1 MNFNEL
7 FCLSGETAIVTGG
20 TGHLGVAMAEG
31 LSEAGANVVI
41 AGRDENKCN
50 QVAQSISD
58 KTGNLCIGVE
68 INITSR
74 LSIRD
79 GYKKVFNQ
87 LKDINILINNASYSA
102 SNNLKQMTDEEWT
115 LGLEGTVNGVFMCM
129 QEILTYLENTKSKN
143 RAIINIASMYGLISP
158 DPSIYGSTGFDN
170 PPNYGAGKAAII
182 QLTKYSA
189 CHLAKDGI
197 RVNCISPGA
206 FPKPEVQ
213 QNRWFMQNLESK
225 IPLTRIGRPDELKG
239 AVVFLASSA
248 SSYVTGHNLIV
259 DGGWTVW

>member
-1 MNFNEL
+1 MNLNQL

-41 AGRDENKCN
+41 AGRDENKCS
-50 QVAQSISD
+50 QVAQFISD
-58 KTGNLCIGVE
+58 KTGNSCIGVE
-68 INITSR
+68 INISSR
-74 LSIRD
+74 VSIRN
-79 GYKKVFNQ
+79 GYKKVFNEF
-87 LKDINILINNASYSA
+87 KDINILVNNASYSA
-102 SNNLKQMTDEEWT
+102 SNNLKQMTDQEWT
-115 LGLEGTVNGVFMCM
+115 LGLEGTASGVFMCM

-143 RAIINIASMYGLISP
+143 RAIINIASMYGLVSP

-206 FPKPEVQ
+206 FPKHEVQ
-213 QNRWFMQNLESK
+213 QNQWFIQNLESK

-248 SSYVTGHNLIV
+248 SSYITGHNLIV